1 VPDEFGENSTLFGN
15 SKKNSDCLFYCLP
28 TSIEG
33 DLLSKRAVDILF
45 QALYSLTDMRMILRE
60 TAPLHSLDND
70 QRIQAQRL
78 LENLE
83 RQVASLKQE
92 MLK

>member
-1 VPDEFGENSTLFGN
+1 MV
-15 SKKNSDCLFYCLP
+15 
-28 TSIEG
+28 I
-33 DLLSKRAVDILF
+33 LLSKRAVDMAF
-45 QALYSLTDMRMILRE
+45 QALYTLTDIRVILRE
-60 TAPLHSLDND
+60 TAPVHELDEK
-70 QRIQAQRL
+70 QRAQAERL

>member
-1 VPDEFGENSTLFGN
+1 MKGWKSGTKVLIFLLD
-15 SKKNSDCLFYCLP
+15 KQVY
-28 TSIEG
+28 G
-33 DLLSKRAVDILF
+33 DLLSKRAVDMAF
-45 QALYSLTDMRMILRE
+45 QALYTLTDIRMILRE
-60 TAPLHSLDND
+60 TAPSHTLDPE
-70 QRIQAQRL
+70 QRKAAERL

>member
-1 VPDEFGENSTLFGN
+1 M
-15 SKKNSDCLFYCLP
+15 
-28 TSIEG
+28 
-33 DLLSKRAVDILF
+33 SKRAVDMTF
-45 QALYSLTDMRMILRE
+45 QAIYTLTDLRAVLRE
-60 TAPLHSLDND
+60 TAPSHELDAEL
-70 QRIQAQRL
+70 RAQAQRL

>member
-1 VPDEFGENSTLFGN
+1 MT
-15 SKKNSDCLFYCLP
+15 
-28 TSIEG
+28 
-33 DLLSKRAVDILF
+33 F
-45 QALYSLTDMRMILRE
+45 QALYTLTDLRVILRE
-60 TAPLHSLDND
+60 TAPGHVLDET
-70 QRIQAQRL
+70 QRIQAHRL